1 MCLSLPLLSI
11 AIDNSKYHTGYF
23 AKFGDYSYIDA
34 CEVQLGVSPS
44 SLSCLQARDV
54 VAQARWP
61 CEALLLLLEA
71 ATQATQ
77 TLERKATISVT
88 QTPTAVSPGLFIPVT
103 GLTVFTAVFELC
115 RCDFLPQR
123 LRRECIFDLLQHQKH
138 AVLHGSPGSLQR
150 LHHPPLH
157 TAQACGL
164 ANQSLNPSLADC
176 LSCYSWSPP
185 SPSAADPL
193 PRIAGRCPAPTSS
206 SLTTLRVE
214 AFQTSGP
221 ARLVLRSFHLHHC
234 YNLTFCWY
242 QAWQESVVAPY
253 VDNVL
258 PNAKLTPP
266 SDQVS
271 TWRTSCS

>member
-1 MCLSLPLLSI
+1 MCLSLPLLSL
-11 AIDNSKYHTGYF
+11 AIGNSKHHAGYF

-44 SLSCLQARDV
+44 LLSSLQARDV

-77 TLERKATISVT
+77 MLERRATISVT
-88 QTPTAVSPGLFIPVT
+88 QIPTAVSPGRFIPVT

-138 AVLHGSPGSLQR
+138 AVLHGSAGSLER

-157 TAQACGL
+157 PAQACGL
-164 ANQSLNPSLADC
+164 DLLIVSPVTHCC
-176 LSCYSWSPP
+176 LHRFC
-185 SPSAADPL
+185 
-193 PRIAGRCPAPTSS
+193 
-206 SLTTLRVE
+206 
-214 AFQTSGP
+214 AFG
-221 ARLVLRSFHLHHC
+221 
-234 YNLTFCWY
+234 
-242 QAWQESVVAPY
+242 
-253 VDNVL
+253 
-258 PNAKLTPP
+258 
-266 SDQVS
+266 
-271 TWRTSCS
+271 CS